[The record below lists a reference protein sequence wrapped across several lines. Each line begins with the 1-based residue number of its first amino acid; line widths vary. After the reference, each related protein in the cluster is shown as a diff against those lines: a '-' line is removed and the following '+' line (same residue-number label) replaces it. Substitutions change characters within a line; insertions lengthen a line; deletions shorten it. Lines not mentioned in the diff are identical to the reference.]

1 MTEEQWHIANRH
13 ELPAR
18 ACIPKNQMEVL
29 MKKLLKLPLRLAAL
43 PLIAI
48 LLVFQLISSLIV
60 GLTSIATNL
69 LATVFFIGS
78 VAGWIANAPSVLIF
92 QTAALGIFFA
102 FAPHIAGWLLEKLTD
117 LTLNLL
123 DFMLP

>member
-1 MTEEQWHIANRH
+1 MTEKLYHIANRH

-18 ACIPKNQMEVL
+18 ACLPKNQIEVL

-60 GLTSIATNL
+60 GLTSIVTNL
-69 LATVFFIGS
+69 LATVFLFGS
-78 VAGWIANAPSVLIF
+78 LAGWIANAPSGLIF
-92 QTAALGIFFA
+92 QTVGLGIFFA
-102 FAPHIAGWLLEKLTD
+102 FAPHIAGWLFHGC
-117 LTLNLL
+117 LL
-123 DFMLP
+123 I